1 MIFEAVLIF
10 VIYLFGVITNAVWH
24 YEAGQEVKTSIMWG
38 VLYPIIGILIV
49 CEFAQDIGVKY
60 LKKGS
65 K

>member
-38 VLYPIIGILIV
+38 LMYPIIGIVIV
-49 CEFAQDIGVKY
+49 CEFAQDIGSAL
-60 LKKGS
+60 LKRSS